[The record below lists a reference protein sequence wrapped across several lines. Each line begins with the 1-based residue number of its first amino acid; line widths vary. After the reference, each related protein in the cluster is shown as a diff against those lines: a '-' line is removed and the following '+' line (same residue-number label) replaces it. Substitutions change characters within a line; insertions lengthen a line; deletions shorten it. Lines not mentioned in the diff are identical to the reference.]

1 MRHIGDA
8 CRDTSLSVQN
18 DLSACRRQKFFEHFG
33 VERAPSTSLSVHNNI
48 SSCRRQNFFCLFGFE
63 RAPSAY
69 LSVHY
74 NILSACL
81 RYDFFSCLAL
91 KGPPQPI
98 SQFTITEVLARQEIF
113 GRFDFERALL
123 TSLSVHNNISACRRQ
138 NFFGPLGF

>member
-69 LSVHY
+69 LSVH
-74 NILSACL
+74 
-81 RYDFFSCLAL
+81 
-91 KGPPQPI
+91 
-98 SQFTITEVLARQEIF
+98 
-113 GRFDFERALL
+113 
-123 TSLSVHNNISACRRQ
+123 NNISACCWQDFFAFLTLKGLCQPVSQYNCLRQ
-138 NFFGPLGF
+138 AGFFCLFGFERAPSTITRQPISLFTIIWCLPQAGNFGPF